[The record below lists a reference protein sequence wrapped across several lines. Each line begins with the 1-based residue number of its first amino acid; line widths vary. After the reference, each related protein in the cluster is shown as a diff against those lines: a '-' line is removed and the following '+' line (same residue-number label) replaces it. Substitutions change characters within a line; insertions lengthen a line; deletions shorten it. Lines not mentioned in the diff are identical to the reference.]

1 MCLEGKVTGSRRK
14 LNTSQENGDQGSSTA
29 KRVHSTCLC
38 FHGCNQLV
46 CQPRALSLKELNHT
60 TFVAVL
66 SSQMNCLLCLEGK
79 VTGSR
84 RKLNTSQENGDQ
96 GSSTTKR
103 VHSTCLC
110 FHGCYQLVCQP
121 FSLKELNHTTFVAV
135 LSSQMNC
142 FLYGKIVITSLGQW
156 RPHFAHFVCL
166 QTIFTVLV
174 AKPPCRLGRNT
185 PTWKANV

>member
-1 MCLEGKVTGSRRK
+1 
-14 LNTSQENGDQGSSTA
+14 
-29 KRVHSTCLC
+29 
-38 FHGCNQLV
+38 
-46 CQPRALSLKELNHT
+46 
-60 TFVAVL
+60 
-66 SSQMNCLLCLEGK
+66 MNCLLCLEGK

-142 FLYGKIVITSLGQW
+142 FLYGKNCNYFTRPMASALCTFCVFANDFYRPCSEASVSVGAEYTYLESECVVIDVTYIRTSW
-156 RPHFAHFVCL
+156 RALHFIRF
-166 QTIFTVLV
+166 
-174 AKPPCRLGRNT
+174 NT
-185 PTWKANV
+185 